1 MVPGARL
8 VVLGKQ
14 GAGKGTQC
22 VRLSHHYV
30 VPHVSTGDM
39 LRAAVK
45 QGTAIGQKAKDQMDR
60 GELLGDD
67 LIMDMVAVR
76 LGESDVRAR
85 GFVLDGCPRT
95 VAQAER
101 LADILAPF
109 DLDLAIDIEIH
120 TGQVL
125 RRLAARRVCVDCGA
139 NYSLSS
145 PPLINWTCDVCGG
158 EVDPAGGRHRRGDLP
173 PPGAL
178 RDPDRPAHRVVP
190 GRNQL
195 ESVPGTGSPDA
206 VTRRMVKVIE
216 MRRQTERCAGSMRL
230 HDETQRRGAGQD
242 AQGRP
247 GGGRDPRGHQGGHP
261 PRGLD
266 RRNRPG
272 GPRGARAPWRG
283 LQLPQLP
290 RLPGGGL
297 HLAQLDDRA
306 RHPGDVI
313 IEEGDIISVDCG
325 AIIEG
330 YHGDAAYTVGVGEV
344 SAEATRLMEV
354 TEQSLFAGIEQLRPG
369 NRLHEV
375 GRAVQE
381 VAEAAGFSVVREYV
395 GHAIGTAMHEE
406 PQVPNYWPGS
416 PGPTLK
422 PGMVFAVEPM
432 VNAGGPGRSSSTTG
446 GVWSPPTARCRP
458 TSSTPLR

>member
-45 QGTAIGQKAKDQMDR
+45 QGTNIGIKAKDQMDR

-67 LIMDMVAVR
+67 LIMDMVAER

-101 LADILAPF
+101 LAAILAPF

-120 TGQVL
+120 TTQVL

-158 EVDPAGGRHRRGDLP
+158 EVVQREDDTEEAIERRLDLYEHQTAP
-173 PPGAL
+173 LIDWYRTRG
-178 RDPDRPAHRVVP
+178 
-190 GRNQL
+190 QL
-195 ESVPGTGSPDA
+195 QSVPGTGSPDA

-216 MRRQTERCAGSMRL
+216 ERRQKGS
-230 HDETQRRGAGQD
+230 
-242 AQGRP
+242 
-247 GGGRDPRGHQGGHP
+247 
-261 PRGLD
+261 
-266 RRNRPG
+266 
-272 GPRGARAPWRG
+272 
-283 LQLPQLP
+283 
-290 RLPGGGL
+290 
-297 HLAQLDDRA
+297 
-306 RHPGDVI
+306 
-313 IEEGDIISVDCG
+313 
-325 AIIEG
+325 
-330 YHGDAAYTVGVGEV
+330 
-344 SAEATRLMEV
+344 
-354 TEQSLFAGIEQLRPG
+354 
-369 NRLHEV
+369 
-375 GRAVQE
+375 
-381 VAEAAGFSVVREYV
+381 GF
-395 GHAIGTAMHEE
+395 
-406 PQVPNYWPGS
+406 
-416 PGPTLK
+416 
-422 PGMVFAVEPM
+422 
-432 VNAGGPGRSSSTTG
+432 
-446 GVWSPPTARCRP
+446 
-458 TSSTPLR
+458 